1 MRRYEL
7 MFVVDARVPDEE
19 VVALT
24 DETKALIE
32 SQGARVTRELSWG
45 KRKLAYPIA
54 KVAEGKY
61 QLLNIESDGPNPFPE
76 VEQRLRQNERVLRYL
91 NVRVDGGRLRLP
103 EGAEG
108 PPLAPEG
115 GGEPEAS

>member
-1 MRRYEL
+1 
-7 MFVVDARVPDEE
+7 MFVVDPRVPDEE

-24 DETKALIE
+24 EDTRALIE
-32 SQGARVTRELSWG
+32 SQGAKVTRELSWG

-54 KVAEGKY
+54 KLTEGKY
-61 QLLNIESDGPNPFPE
+61 QLLNIETEGVNPFPE

-91 NVRVDGGRLRLP
+91 NVRVDDGRLRLP

-108 PPLAPEG
+108 PAVAPEPPA
-115 GGEPEAS
+115 EAEAS

>member
-7 MFVVDARVPDEE
+7 MFVVDPRVPDEE

-24 DETKALIE
+24 EETKAMLAAH
-32 SQGARVTRELSWG
+32 GARVTREQSWG

-54 KVAEGKY
+54 RLTEGKY
-61 QLLNIESDGPNPFPE
+61 QLLNIEAQGGNPFPE

-91 NVRVDGGRLRLP
+91 TVRVDAGRLRLA
-103 EGAEG
+103 EGAE
-108 PPLAPEG
+108 PAPGVVTPAEEG
-115 GGEPEAS
+115 S

>member
-7 MFVVDARVPDEE
+7 TFVVDPRVPDEE

-24 DETKALIE
+24 AETKAIIE
-32 SQGARVTRELSWG
+32 GHGARVTRELSWG

-54 KVAEGKY
+54 KLTEGKY
-61 QLLNIESDGPNPFPE
+61 QLLNIESDGANPFPE

-91 NVRVDGGRLRLP
+91 SVRVDDGRLRLA

-108 PPLAPEG
+108 PVVTPDATAEG
-115 GGEPEAS
+115 GIR

>member
-7 MFVVDARVPDEE
+7 MFVVDPHVADEE

-24 DETKALIE
+24 EETKALIE

-54 KVAEGKY
+54 KLAEGKY
-61 QLLNIESDGPNPFPE
+61 QLLTIESDGANPFPE

-91 NVRVDGGRLRLP
+91 NVRVDDGRLRLP
-103 EGAEG
+103 EGVEG
-108 PPLAPEG
+108 PVPETTA
-115 GGEPEAS
+115 EAEAS